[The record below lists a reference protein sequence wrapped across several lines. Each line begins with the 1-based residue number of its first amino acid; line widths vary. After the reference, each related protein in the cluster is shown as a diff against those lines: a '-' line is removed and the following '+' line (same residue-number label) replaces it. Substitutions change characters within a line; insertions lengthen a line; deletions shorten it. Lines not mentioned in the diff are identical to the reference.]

1 MSSTVKHRNLDKEG
15 HSRSSRSG
23 FNARER
29 EREMH
34 GEREE
39 MHGERE
45 GGKERVKERE
55 GHGFPT
61 VMYSTDQTQPYE
73 KKTGSRSAF
82 CVHLGSAMADPG
94 LIVSRTQA
102 DPEQT
107 LISGVDLGATKKMSK
122 YLRITV
128 RLEYSRGW
136 HA

>member
-1 MSSTVKHRNLDKEG
+1 MG
-15 HSRSSRSG
+15 
-23 FNARER
+23 RER
-29 EREMH
+29 
-34 GEREE
+34 
-39 MHGERE
+39 
-45 GGKERVKERE
+45 GKERVKERE

-73 KKTGSRSAF
+73 KKTESRSAF

-122 YLRITV
+122 YLCINV

>member
-1 MSSTVKHRNLDKEG
+1 
-15 HSRSSRSG
+15 
-23 FNARER
+23 
-29 EREMH
+29 MH

-39 MHGERE
+39 MHGERARE
-45 GGKERVKERE
+45 EMHGERGGKERVKERERE

-122 YLRITV
+122 YL
-128 RLEYSRGW
+128 
-136 HA
+136 

>member
-1 MSSTVKHRNLDKEG
+1 MG
-15 HSRSSRSG
+15 
-23 FNARER
+23 REK
-29 EREMH
+29 
-34 GEREE
+34 GERES
-39 MHGERE
+39 
-45 GGKERVKERE
+45 ERE

-107 LISGVDLGATKKMSK
+107 LISGVDLGATKNVQISLHNCAFGIFKGLACLEAVRKTRGLLHTSVRKLDSK
-122 YLRITV
+122 
-128 RLEYSRGW
+128 S
-136 HA
+136 

>member
-1 MSSTVKHRNLDKEG
+1 ME
-15 HSRSSRSG
+15 
-23 FNARER
+23 RER
-29 EREMH
+29 ERGNAW
-34 GEREE
+34 GER
-39 MHGERE
+39 

-122 YLRITV
+122 YLCITV
-128 RLEYSRGW
+128 HLEYSRGW